1 MSGVLNELYNL
12 QNRIKQL
19 EEENKDLRQRLNKT
33 YEFIHNNGNP
43 EYKQDWDGVM
53 AGSSHV
59 TTSNS
64 ERLQLLTSKFG
75 IDEYPL
81 E

>member
-1 MSGVLNELYNL
+1 MNMQQQINDL

-19 EEENKDLRQRLNKT
+19 EMENKDLRQRLNKT
-33 YEFIHNNGNP
+33 YEFIHNNGNS

-53 AGSSHV
+53 VSSSHV

-64 ERLQLLTSKFG
+64 ERLQFLTSKFG
-75 IDEYPL
+75 VDEYPL